1 MVPLSSVTNAPYCNE
16 HLQLKMTYICRL
28 ETSSF
33 QLKIV
38 VLFLQSENIFFWDRT
53 SLHV

>member
-1 MVPLSSVTNAPYCNE
+1 MVPLSSVTNVHYCNE

-38 VLFLQSENIFFWDRT
+38 LFLQSDIKFLWDRT